1 MKVKEIIFLFFTLLA
16 GTLFAEV
23 TPQNFLDVKIASI
36 YDADTFKV
44 YLDCAYPIF
53 CKKIP
58 VRVKNID
65 APEIKTKDKCE
76 KAAAQKAK
84 KLTQEFL
91 KGKIVLRNCE
101 RDKYFRLL
109 CEVKRQIISE
119 NGLQEFDLAEMLLQR
134 QLSYGYY
141 GGTKEKRNWCE
152 IPTQQAEP
160 AEQPQQCSG
169 QETQSNPQ
177 TAEQETQI
185 CAIPSEEP
193 KQTDISAIS
202 GQNNSTRK
210 N

>member
-1 MKVKEIIFLFFTLLA
+1 MKIKKVMLLFFVILA

-23 TPQNFLDVKIASI
+23 TPQDFFDVKLASV
-36 YDADTFKV
+36 YDGDTFKV

-84 KLTQEFL
+84 QITQDFL

-109 CEVKRQIISE
+109 CEVKRQVISE
-119 NGLQEFDLAEMLLQR
+119 NGLQEFDLAELLLEK

-152 IPTQQAEP
+152 VSNP
-160 AEQPQQCSG
+160 PQQTS
-169 QETQSNPQ
+169 
-177 TAEQETQI
+177 EQETQQI
-185 CAIPSEEP
+185 CEMPSE
-193 KQTDISAIS
+193 K
-202 GQNNSTRK
+202 K

>member
-1 MKVKEIIFLFFTLLA
+1 MKVKEIIFLFFIVLA
-16 GTLFAEV
+16 GALFAEV
-23 TPQNFLDVKIASI
+23 TPQDFLDVKIASI

-44 YLDCAYPIF
+44 YLDCAYPVF

-109 CEVKRQIISE
+109 CEVKKQIISE
-119 NGLQEFDLAEMLLQR
+119 NGLQEFDLAEMLLQK

-152 IPTQQAEP
+152 VPKQQEEL
-160 AEQPQQCSG
+160 AEQPQQC
-169 QETQSNPQ
+169 
-177 TAEQETQI
+177 AEQDAQQI
-185 CAIPSEEP
+185 CEISLEQL
-193 KQTDISAIS
+193 KQAE
-202 GQNNSTRK
+202 QPQE
-210 N
+210 